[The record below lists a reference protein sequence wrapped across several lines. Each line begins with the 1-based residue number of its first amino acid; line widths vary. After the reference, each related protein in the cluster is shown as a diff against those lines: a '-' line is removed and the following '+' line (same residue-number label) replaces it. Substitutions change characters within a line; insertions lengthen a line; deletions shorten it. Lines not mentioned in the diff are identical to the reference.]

1 MNKGGEDQHI
11 LAITNVTGRE
21 CRIEIPMSDIGS
33 SESRWY
39 NLVERKAWS
48 AGNQKLRITLQP
60 YDVKWLQ
67 PSSELAHG
75 KSRNRLKKKAITR

>member
-1 MNKGGEDQHI
+1 MNKGEEDQHI

-39 NLVERKAWS
+39 DLDERKAWS
-48 AGNQKLRITLQP
+48 AENQKLCITLQP
-60 YDVKWLQ
+60 YDVTWLQ
-67 PSSELAHG
+67 PSSELVHG
-75 KSRNRLKKKAITR
+75 NHETD